1 MTFNSEL
8 LITRQPIVDR
18 NRDVAFFVLS
28 AVSAERDMVTPF
40 MLHLA
45 NIEIP
50 QAVYFLPIDW
60 IGDEVLLK
68 KLAHDMILLVAAER
82 VAEPIAETAHEHGFR
97 IALSADGDRPAP
109 AGAESDFVIAPWKSG
124 ISASTDTIYTGIE
137 TPEEEELAKS
147 TTAMYFG
154 GEYLMGGAVPVAG
167 GKRINPGHALILE
180 LMSAVQQEAEPK
192 TIDALF
198 KRDVTLS
205 FKLLR
210 YINSPWFGL
219 ATHVESVR
227 HALSIIGCQQLLK
240 WLTLLA
246 ATAGGNTS
254 PALTHAAIAR
264 AKLMELVGSKML
276 DKRETDSLFVTGM
289 LTSLDRLMG
298 VPMEEILAHVNLPP
312 GVTDAILRQEGRYGR
327 FLRLAM
333 ACEGHPLTNPDEL
346 ADIDVKAVNN
356 AHLEAIEW
364 ATQAMRDTA

>member
-1 MTFNSEL
+1 MTFHAEH
-8 LITRQPIVDR
+8 LISRQPIVDR

-28 AVSAERDMVTPF
+28 AATAERDVTTPF

-45 NIEIP
+45 NIEAP

-60 IGDEVLLK
+60 IGDGILLK
-68 KLAHDMILLVAAER
+68 KLAHDMILLVPAGRAADLN
-82 VAEPIAETAHEHGFR
+82 VETAREYGFR
-97 IALSADGDRPAP
+97 IALSADGEHPVP
-109 AGAESDFVIAPWKSG
+109 VGAASDFVIAPWQSG
-124 ISASTDTIYTGIE
+124 VGASTDTIYTGIE
-137 TPEEEELAKS
+137 TSEDEALAKS

-154 GEYLMGGAVPVAG
+154 GEYLMGGAVPVSG

-180 LMSAVQQEAEPK
+180 LMGAVQQEAEPK
-192 TIDALF
+192 AIDALF

-219 ATHVESVR
+219 SSHVESVR
-227 HALSIIGCQQLLK
+227 HALSIIGYQQLLK

-254 PALTHAAIAR
+254 PALTHAAITR
-264 AKLMELVGSKML
+264 AKLMELVGSKLL

-312 GVTDAILRQEGRYGR
+312 GVTEAILRQEGRYGR

-333 ACEGHPLTNPDEL
+333 ACEGHVLTDADEL
-346 ADIDVKAVNN
+346 ADIDVKAVNI

-364 ATQAMRDTA
+364 ATQAMRETA